1 MSVLFTDPSRT
12 SGPWFAF
19 VHELRGITWNA
30 KHRIEIQNGWTRSG
44 WTVCF
49 HAAST
54 KRVFSLRKN
63 PLLFFP
69 LSLLFHHF
77 EYLRLSSISH
87 FRFDPWIRVNAIFFS
102 ILHAYTRSEF
112 YLSEER
118 ELDKLFDRPIR
129 LGSLSFFRPDTKF
142 SIRSFSLRP
151 NMGRNV
157 NDLFE
162 FFFFPFL
169 LCPSSQW
176 STHGNGNRETR
187 STGCVLP

>member
-1 MSVLFTDPSRT
+1 MQNIGLKFKTVGRGLAER
-12 SGPWFAF
+12 F
-19 VHELRGITWNA
+19 VFMPRPRN
-30 KHRIEIQNGWTRSG
+30 
-44 WTVCF
+44 
-49 HAAST
+49 
-54 KRVFSLRKN
+54 VFSLFAKI
-63 PLLFFP
+63 PSFSSPSPYF
-69 LSLLFHHF
+69 STISSI
-77 EYLRLSSISH
+77 YVSSISH

-102 ILHAYTRSEF
+102 ILNAYTRSEF

-151 NMGRNV
+151 NVGRNV

>member
-1 MSVLFTDPSRT
+1 MQNIGLKFKTVGRGLAER
-12 SGPWFAF
+12 F
-19 VHELRGITWNA
+19 VFMPRPRN
-30 KHRIEIQNGWTRSG
+30 
-44 WTVCF
+44 
-49 HAAST
+49 
-54 KRVFSLRKN
+54 VFSLFAKI
-63 PLLFFP
+63 PSFSSPSPYF
-69 LSLLFHHF
+69 
-77 EYLRLSSISH
+77 SSISSIYVYP
-87 FRFDPWIRVNAIFFS
+87 RFLTSDS
-102 ILHAYTRSEF
+102 ILGSALTQSFLVFYTRSEF

-151 NMGRNV
+151 NVGRNV